1 VFEDLSVVVECC
13 SRVPSEGVFVDVVA
27 EALEDLAAVSGMPAY
42 RLTAI
47 ETGKRVPQLFAL
59 YDLLVSMGY
68 RMDAIER
75 TWTYLRDLR
84 EHMGPARAPAPR
96 DEATTRPVR
105 HRAAR

>member
-1 VFEDLSVVVECC
+1 MDRMTPAELA
-13 SRVPSEGVFVDVVA
+13 RVLALLRVA
-27 EALEDLAAVSGMPAY
+27 KGWTKKELAAVSGMPAY

-75 TWTYLRDLR
+75 TWTYLRELR
-84 EHMGPARAPAPR
+84 ANMGPERRTTRATAEVP
-96 DEATTRPVR
+96 RPVR
-105 HRAAR
+105 YRAAR